1 MVGQNG
7 ESSPFVRPYA
17 VTGGRTQ
24 AHSELAMEA
33 LVTTTARGWDVM
45 HTLVPEYEQV
55 CRLCAE
61 FKSVAEIAA
70 LLTMPL
76 GVTGVIVGDLAE
88 GGLVSVQQPG
98 ATDGLPDLA
107 LLERVLIG
115 LRNL

>member
-1 MVGQNG
+1 MGSEG
-7 ESSPFVRPYA
+7 EASPFVRPYA

-24 AHSELAMEA
+24 SHSQLAMEA
-33 LVTTTARGWDVM
+33 LVTTTARGWNVM
-45 HTLVPEYEQV
+45 HTLVPEYEKV
-55 CRLCAE
+55 CRLCSE

-70 LLTMPL
+70 LLKMPL

-88 GGLVSVQQPG
+88 SGLVSVQQPDSP
-98 ATDGLPDLA
+98 DGQPDLA

>member
-1 MVGQNG
+1 LGSEG
-7 ESSPFVRPYA
+7 GSSHFVRPYA

-24 AHSELAMEA
+24 SHAQLAMEA
-33 LVTTTARGWDVM
+33 LVTTTARGWNVM

-55 CRLCAE
+55 CRLCGE

-70 LLTMPL
+70 LLRMPL
-76 GVTGVIVGDLAE
+76 GVAGVIVGDLAE
-88 GGLVSVQQPG
+88 SGLVSVQEPG
-98 ATDGLPDLA
+98 TADGQPDLA